1 MVNGMPKGLYIH
13 IPFCDHICTYCD
25 FPKLLTKGQRHA
37 EYIEAL
43 IQELKLYQQNVGF
56 SNLQS
61 IYIGGGTPTAL
72 SVEQIQPLFDF
83 LTEQIQMNQIQEFSI
98 EANPE
103 NLTRDKIQYLKAQ
116 GVNRFSVGVQT
127 FHESLLKRIGRK
139 HQAQEVIQA
148 VANLKQCGIK
158 NINLDL
164 IYAIPGQTLDE
175 LRDDLR
181 QVISLEVEHISAYSL
196 IVEEHTQLYLAYM
209 RDQIELTDNEIE
221 AKMYEVTIETLTEAG
236 YEHYEISNFAKSKPS
251 LHNQWYWKNETYIGV
266 GLGAHGYVKGQR
278 YQNTRSINTY
288 IELLKDGKLPMIE
301 SHALTKEEM
310 IEEEMF
316 LGLRLLKGVNLKAIS
331 DKYDVNIDEIY
342 GKAFEELIQKGYL
355 EQKELNVRLTPSGLL
370 MANEVFEQFLL
381 SI

>member
-1 MVNGMPKGLYIH
+1 MPKGLYIH

>member
-1 MVNGMPKGLYIH
+1 MPKGLYIH

-72 SVEQIQPLFDF
+72 SVEQIQPVFDF

-116 GVNRFSVGVQT
+116 GVNRFSLGVQT

-251 LHNQWYWKNETYIGV
+251 LHSQWYWKNETYIGV